1 MNEGR
6 TDMRIASCRVFVG
19 NHRQALASDVRSDCQ
34 EGHPR
39 VRNDGGRHKVPAEDR
54 IPLGSPCRVLFRLS
68 CSQGGQSTVEY
79 ALVLVAFLS
88 IAIALAGVW
97 HVSRSGRLLD
107 RAVEASSHQLGGGDA
122 LGSWRDISL
131 F

>member
-1 MNEGR
+1 MNSERTLARMGCSCVRVEERCVPMATNKGACCQEGQPSVR
-6 TDMRIASCRVFVG
+6 DERGSRVVQGESHRSSSDSCRV
-19 NHRQALASDVRSDCQ
+19 LS
-34 EGHPR
+34 
-39 VRNDGGRHKVPAEDR
+39 RH
-54 IPLGSPCRVLFRLS
+54 LS
-68 CSQGGQSTVEY
+68 SQCGQSTVEY

-88 IAIALAGVW
+88 IAIAVAGVW

-107 RAVEASSHQLGGGDA
+107 RAVGACSHQIGGGDA

>member
-1 MNEGR
+1 MVPGENH
-6 TDMRIASCRVFVG
+6 TSSSCSNR
-19 NHRQALASDVRSDCQ
+19 ALSS
-34 EGHPR
+34 
-39 VRNDGGRHKVPAEDR
+39 
-54 IPLGSPCRVLFRLS
+54 RLS
-68 CSQGGQSTVEY
+68 SQCGQSTVEY

-97 HVSRSGRLLD
+97 RVSRSGRLLD
-107 RAVEASSHQLGGGDA
+107 RAVEACSHQIGGGDA